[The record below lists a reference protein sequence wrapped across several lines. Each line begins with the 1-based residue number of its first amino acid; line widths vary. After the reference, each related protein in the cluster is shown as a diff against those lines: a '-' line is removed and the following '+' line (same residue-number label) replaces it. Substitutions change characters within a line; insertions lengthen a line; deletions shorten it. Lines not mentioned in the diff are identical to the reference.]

1 MESWLNGGKM
11 KDGEWLQ
18 VWNGEDLCACAVA
31 GEHVWE
37 FRLAFSS
44 GIPRNSVCVLISKN
58 TASSFTQF
66 LDELELRRV
75 H

>member
-1 MESWLNGGKM
+1 MPRTVHNYWKAGRLWCKPVMESWMNGGKM

-37 FRLAFSS
+37 FTL
-44 GIPRNSVCVLISKN
+44 VL
-58 TASSFTQF
+58 
-66 LDELELRRV
+66 
-75 H
+75 